1 MTPDPKRDFFNAQA
15 AAWDSY
21 PEPPEDP
28 GKRALFVA
36 RSLPPDARLVLD
48 VGCGTGI
55 LLDPMEKRDGC
66 ARTVVELD
74 LAERMLAENRR
85 KCRGRAWVAHVCASV
100 AGLPFAPER
109 FDAVLCFNALPH
121 FASIEA
127 ALEAMLGCLRPRG
140 LLAVGHLMGSAQLNE
155 FHAGVDGPVHGDR
168 LPEPEALAA
177 TLRGMNAEVFCCEE
191 DPGWYFVQARKPAR

>member
-15 AAWDSY
+15 AAWDSN

-28 GKRALFVA
+28 GKRVLFVA
-36 RSLPPDARLVLD
+36 RSIPPGARRVLD

-55 LLDPMEKRDGC
+55 LLDAMECRDGHG
-66 ARTVVELD
+66 RTVVELD

-85 KCRGRAWVAHVCASV
+85 KCGGRAWVAHVCASV
-100 AGLPFAPER
+100 AALPFAPER

-121 FASIEA
+121 FDSLEA
-127 ALEAMLGCLRPRG
+127 ALRSMLACLRPG
-140 LLAVGHLMGSAQLNE
+140 GWLTVGHLMSSALLNE
-155 FHAGVDGPVHGDR
+155 FHASLEGAVRGDH
-168 LPEPEALAA
+168 LPEPEALAR
-177 TLRGMNAEVFCCEE
+177 TLSALNAEVLCCEE

>member
-36 RSLPPDARLVLD
+36 RSIPPGARRVLD

-55 LLDPMEKRDGC
+55 LLEAIESRDGR
-66 ARTVVELD
+66 APTVVELD

-85 KCRGRAWVAHVCASV
+85 KCRSRAWVAHVCASV

-121 FASIEA
+121 FDSLEA
-127 ALEAMLGCLRPRG
+127 ALRNMLACLRPG
-140 LLAVGHLMGSAQLNE
+140 GCLTVGHLMSSGLLNE
-155 FHAGVDGPVHGDR
+155 FHAGLEGAVRGDH
-168 LPEPEALAA
+168 LPEPEALAR
-177 TLRGMNAEVFCCEE
+177 TLHALDAEVLCREE